1 MKIEKKLI
9 EVETVT
15 FDVEDVAVVEK
26 ALDII
31 IALVDKTREYSNYVT
46 TVEEDDILDFAE
58 RIHRQYRDYIN
69 N

>member
-1 MKIEKKLI
+1 MKIEKKLV

-15 FDVEDVAVVEK
+15 FDEEDVAVVEK

-31 IALVDKTREYSNYVT
+31 IALVDKALEYSDYDT
-46 TVEEDDILDFAE
+46 TIEEDEILDLAE
-58 RIHRQYRDYIN
+58 RIYRQYRTYDN